1 MVTLSKEML
10 KAGFLCLGNPDFFK
24 SETGEAQ
31 QIIAVSLRNGSQ
43 TLKRTILEIFQ
54 DYFTNEEL
62 KAEILEG
69 IKKEDV
75 DVTSDIGV
83 LTGTAT
89 SVNTDEYLSACLSML
104 MAELHFS
111 LLETSW
117 GTSWIVH

>member
-1 MVTLSKEML
+1 MVTISKDML
-10 KAGFLCLGNPDFFK
+10 KAGFLCLGNPGFFK

-31 QIIAVSLRNGSQ
+31 QIIATSLRDGSQ

-62 KAEILEG
+62 KAEIREG

-75 DVTSDIGV
+75 DVTNDIGV

-89 SVNTDEYLSACLSML
+89 SVNTDEYLSGYLSML
-104 MAELHFS
+104 MAGRPFS
-111 LLETSW
+111 LLEISW
-117 GTSWIVH
+117 GILWILH